1 MKVNTNDYVIIN
13 NAKNK
18 KLVVLVTNVDEMVMK
33 GVVDNK
39 DRANEATAE
48 EVSFEKT
55 DIFCNLGKF
64 PKAGSVYGLTVE
76 PWFKNKQIRPWAS
89 VNTYLDLNDTE
100 LKAVFDTLKTCGGI
114 LQQRGFIS
122 PKPVDVE
129 VRPPKGKY
137 DGMYTYR
144 HKEDASDLMV
154 LRPKEYTSDRLP
166 YVIYHESGHHFWFNL
181 VDAEMKNKWTELFIT
196 SSIIREITK
205 ADMKGYLDTLLESET
220 CKAFLAKA
228 EDEDE
233 TIVLNEIFKYIF
245 TRHKVDKRDINLLLE
260 KEDLE
265 QIKKIFPSHT
275 TFVGKKEHLVT
286 EYGATKTTE
295 LFAEAFA
302 LYLTDTPLPKEVRIL
317 LKNTIKSVV
326 G

>member
-64 PKAGSVYGLTVE
+64 PKAGSVYGQVVE

-100 LKAVFDTLKTCGGI
+100 LKAVFDTLKTCGQVA
-114 LQQRGFIS
+114 QQRGLVS
-122 PKPVDVE
+122 PTPIDVE

-137 DGMYTYR
+137 DGMYHYR
-144 HKEDASDLMV
+144 PKEDASDLMV

-166 YVIYHESGHHFWFNL
+166 YVIYHELGHSVWYRLLTSDLRNS
-181 VDAEMKNKWTELFIT
+181 WTELFIT

-205 ADMKGYLDTLLESET
+205 ADMKGYKDTLLESGT
-220 CKAFLAKA
+220 CKAFLSKA
-228 EDEDE
+228 EDDDE
-233 TIVLNEIFKYIF
+233 RLVLNEIFKYIF
-245 TRHKVDKRDINLLLE
+245 TRHKVDKRVINELLAAE
-260 KEDLE
+260 QFE
-265 QIKKIFPSHT
+265 QIEQIFPSHN
-275 TFVGKKEHLVT
+275 TFVGKKEELLSP
-286 EYGATKTTE
+286 YSATKVEE
-295 LFAEAFA
+295 LFAEAVA
-302 LYLTDTPLPKEVRIL
+302 YHMTEVEMPKSIRIL
-317 LKNTIKSVV
+317 LKKTFKEIGV
-326 G
+326 